1 MAIYTLFHFFI
12 RYNKQV
18 EQVADYLPSIL
29 NYLQFSSYQA
39 GDVNFAAQLSAAYL
53 VLIPGNNSLY
63 LSPIVLIPGN
73 SSFHCPCLPGTDTL

>member
-53 VLIPGNNSLY
+53 VLIPGNFTLSLY
-63 LSPIVLIPGN
+63 LVLVPGN
-73 SSFHCPCLPGTDTL
+73 PFPVPRTDTR